1 MQAKGRF
8 DVKIQPLA
16 ERSGVPQSMSL
27 DKQYHDALEATSI
40 GEMLAGGNQKAGSAG
55 YVAFET
61 VTGTLDGRCGSFSI
75 QQFGLMVAGAPEMRV
90 EIVPGSGVG
99 ALAGILG
106 TMKIDF
112 GPKGEHFYTLDYTL
126 PGARD

>member
-1 MQAKGRF
+1 MHAQGTF
-8 DVKIQPLA
+8 DVKIQPLS
-16 ERSGVPQSMSL
+16 ERPGVPQSMSL
-27 DKQYHDALEATSI
+27 EKQYHGALEASSV

-61 VTGTLDGRCGSFSI
+61 VTGALDGVHGSFSI
-75 QQFGLMVAGAPEMRV
+75 QQFGLMTGGKPEMRV
-90 EIVPGSGVG
+90 EIVPGSGAG
-99 ALAGILG
+99 ALAGIAG

-126 PGARD
+126 PEAK